1 MDDRAEPFD
10 DACSSARERGTHPAE
25 PTTNQ
30 QRPRRPGSQTS
41 VMVRPR
47 IGLMSP
53 RKVAGGGRRHRRVV
67 ATLALVAVAYGVAS
81 LIASVGGDDDDWAT
95 EREANVGLRS
105 RLRASADRFARVGGG
120 DRDARLFRG
129 VGRADAVSSRRAGGY
144 DGTHQGGLAN
154 FGGDDEDARASPDAL
169 TPTPTTTTTTTTTTT
184 VRRRR
189 SPASLRA
196 TPSLAEVRAARRRP
210 SGSWTVGTST
220 PRFPI
225 PPPDDDGSRRA
236 PAIPLRE
243 PFPLRDVRLLPTST
257 TQSAQVRTPPETL
270 IAVATTSTSSPS
282 LRLGAYTRRRRDER
296 GYLLD
301 VLDHRRLL
309 ANFRDVAKLPKEK
322 GVRPYCDAGTPDSY
336 SNAPGACWEAPDC
349 ELRGHFVGHPP
360 VRRLV
365 PRRLC
370 RRAPRQR

>member
-1 MDDRAEPFD
+1 M
-10 DACSSARERGTHPAE
+10 
-25 PTTNQ
+25 
-30 QRPRRPGSQTS
+30 
-41 VMVRPR
+41 
-47 IGLMSP
+47 
-53 RKVAGGGRRHRRVV
+53 

-144 DGTHQGGLAN
+144 DGTHQEGSRTSA
-154 FGGDDEDARASPDAL
+154 ATTKTRASPDAL

-196 TPSLAEVRAARRRP
+196 TPSLAEVRARAASSFGFVDGWNLDP
-210 SGSWTVGTST
+210 AL
-220 PRFPI
+220 PHPAA
-225 PPPDDDGSRRA
+225 DDDGSRRA

-243 PFPLRDVRLLPTST
+243 PFPLRDVRLLP
-257 TQSAQVRTPPETL
+257 RPPRRRARRFEPHRRR
-270 IAVATTSTSSPS
+270 SSPSRRRRRPPRS
-282 LRLGAYTRRRRDER
+282 LRLGAYTRTPPRRTPR
-296 GYLLD
+296 YLLD

-349 ELRGHFVGHPP
+349 ELRGHFVGHYLSA
-360 VRRLV
+360 VSFLAASAAA
-365 PRRLC
+365 
-370 RRAPRQR
+370 RARQR